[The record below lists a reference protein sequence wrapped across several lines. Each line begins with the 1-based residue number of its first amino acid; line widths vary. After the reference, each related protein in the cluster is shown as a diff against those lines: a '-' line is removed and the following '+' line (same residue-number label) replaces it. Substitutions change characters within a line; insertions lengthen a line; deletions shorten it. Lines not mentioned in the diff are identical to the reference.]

1 MPADNDHGLVFV
13 CSNATQPECLRRM
26 LLGSPESAWATM
38 SSIRNGG
45 IVFLLNFQTRQMQ
58 GPYLADGAA
67 EFNAVPEAWGGK
79 FPSQARIRHAMPGV
93 AAGSFVVG
101 RSDRAAWRGAG
112 HLNYRDTFEC
122 VERLLAADDFSLFVD
137 LYMNVQRLQQR
148 MPLAVHAPP
157 PPGAGHATH
166 GARTAVLRRFP
177 NTPSP
182 PAPPPR
188 LSAIPPPPPPSPP
201 RYSVGSPVRVPP
213 TPSPLAPPVRVQATP
228 PQPRAAL
235 SSREAGRVATEGISV
250 ISNDHSRQ
258 RKAERA
264 VTKKDVQRAKK
275 DGTWSAAGGG
285 RWRCDYDGLVVIFAP
300 DKRAVVTNYW
310 ASDRRQAAAEL

>member
-1 MPADNDHGLVFV
+1 MFV

-101 RSDRAAWRGAG
+101 RSDRAAWRSAG
-112 HLNYRDTFEC
+112 RLNYRDTFEC
-122 VERLLAADDFSLFVD
+122 IERLLPLDDFNQFANLCKSGLS
-137 LYMNVQRLQQR
+137 RL
-148 MPLAVHAPP
+148 
-157 PPGAGHATH
+157 
-166 GARTAVLRRFP
+166 
-177 NTPSP
+177 P
-182 PAPPPR
+182 PAPP
-188 LSAIPPPPPPSPP
+188 
-201 RYSVGSPVRVPP
+201 VRVPAP
-213 TPSPLAPPVRVQATP
+213 PAPPVQVQTPPPRPPAPPVRVQAPPAPPPVRAPP

-235 SSREAGRVATEGISV
+235 SSREAGRQATEGVSV

-275 DGTWSAAGGG
+275 DGTWSAAEGG
-285 RWRCDYDGLVVIFAP
+285 RWRCEYDGLVVIFAP
-300 DKRAVVTNYW
+300 DKRMVVTNYW
-310 ASDRRQAAAEL
+310 ETEQRQAAAEA